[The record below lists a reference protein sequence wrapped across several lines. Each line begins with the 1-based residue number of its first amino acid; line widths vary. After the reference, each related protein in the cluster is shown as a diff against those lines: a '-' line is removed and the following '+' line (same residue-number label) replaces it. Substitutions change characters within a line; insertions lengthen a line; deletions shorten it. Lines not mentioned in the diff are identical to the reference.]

1 MRTVMHIAQAS
12 GGVER
17 YLQTLLKYFDKKEFR
32 HILVLSQDYDFEKFK
47 ALSDSIECVAMYRSI
62 NLVNELKAARKV
74 RKIIKKYKPDI
85 VYMHSTKAGI
95 IGRIANFGIKNVSI
109 YNPHGWAFNMKC
121 GEKKR
126 RIYAAIERLFAPLCT
141 QIVAIS
147 DYEKES
153 AAKRHICNAAKI
165 QVIYNG
171 IDFEEYP
178 EDRVYP
184 TREELCIPKNAVVV
198 GTVGRLDRQKAP
210 DVFVKAAEIIKKEIP
225 NAFFVMVGN
234 GRQETEIMQMIAEKG
249 LKDSFLITGWV
260 KNPYDYINEFD
271 IAMLLSRWEGFGLV
285 LPEYMFFGKPIVATK
300 VDAIPNII
308 EDGVNGLLVEMD
320 DAEMAADRVL
330 AIYKDT
336 ELKES
341 LVKNGKKIVCSKFNA
356 SRVSLEH
363 KCLFKELVK

>member
-1 MRTVMHIAQAS
+1 MRTVMHIAQAP

-17 YLQTLLKYFDKKEFR
+17 YLQMLLKYFDKKEFR

-47 ALSDSIECVAMYRSI
+47 GLADSIECVGMYRSI
-62 NLVNELKAARKV
+62 NLMNELKAAWKV
-74 RKIIKKYKPDI
+74 RKLIKKYKPDI
-85 VYMHSTKAGI
+85 VYMHSTKAGV
-95 IGRIANFGIKNVSI
+95 IGRIANFGIKNVSV

-121 GEKKR
+121 GEKKQ

-171 IDFEEYP
+171 IDFKEYP

-184 TREELCIPKNAVVV
+184 TREELCIPKKAFVV
-198 GTVGRLDRQKAP
+198 GTVGRLDKQKAP
-210 DVFVKAAEIIKKEIP
+210 DVFVKSAEIIKKEIP

-234 GRQETEIMQMIAEKG
+234 GSQETEILQMIAEKG
-249 LKDSFLITGWV
+249 LKDSFLITGWK

-271 IAMLLSRWEGFGLV
+271 IAMLLSRWEGFGLA

-308 EDGVNGLLVEMD
+308 EDEVNGLLVEMD
-320 DAEMAADRVL
+320 DYISAAERVIE
-330 AIYKDT
+330 IYSNTK
-336 ELKES
+336 LKEK
-341 LVKNGKKIVCSKFNA
+341 LILNGKEQAKKRFDA
-356 SRVSLEH
+356 KRVSEEH
-363 KCLFKELVK
+363 ENLFRRLI